1 MGNPAE
7 SKAGY
12 SGYLRFGAAALALAA
27 LFLLL
32 SRIDLIP
39 NGISFGENI
48 GYGIVFLIGLLASVS
63 TCIAVTGGL
72 FMTLASKY
80 DEQASHLSP
89 ASRFVTYLSFNVGR
103 IISYTSFGGLIGL
116 LGSALML
123 SSAAYGAV
131 TVAVSLFMLIIGVQM
146 LGLMPGVK
154 NLRLQ
159 MPSALKRW
167 NETLLQR
174 NSRSAA
180 FTLGALTFFLP
191 CGFTQA
197 LQLYVL
203 AKADPI
209 AGALTMFVFSLGTL
223 PVLMG
228 LSLATSFTAGNLKRY
243 FFRFAG
249 AAVIVLSLSS
259 IHQGLLLLNLWPSR
273 PAVTQ
278 QAALEQSR
286 LGAVILRDGKQIANM
301 KIVGL
306 EYLPN
311 RFAVV
316 EGVPVEWHIDAT
328 EAEGCGRVIV
338 VPKLRIS
345 RLLSAKE
352 PTVIQFTPAETGEIS
367 FNCGMRMMTPDSKF
381 LVTRRAS

>member
-1 MGNPAE
+1 MASPAE
-7 SKAGY
+7 RGTGY
-12 SGYLRFGAAALALAA
+12 SGYLRFTGAALVIAA

-32 SRIDLIP
+32 SRIDLVP
-39 NGISFGENI
+39 DGISFGDNI
-48 GYGIVFLIGLLASVS
+48 GYGLVFLIGLLASVS

-72 FMTLASKY
+72 FMSLASKY

-89 ASRFVTYLSFNVGR
+89 SARFVTYLSFNAGR
-103 IISYTSFGGLIGL
+103 IISYTAFGALIGL

-123 SSAAYGAV
+123 STAAYGVV
-131 TVAVSLFMLIIGVQM
+131 TIAVSLLMLALGIQM
-146 LGLMPGVK
+146 LGLMPGIK
-154 NLRLQ
+154 SLRLQ
-159 MPSALKRW
+159 MPPAFKRW
-167 NETLLQR
+167 NETLVER
-174 NSRSAA
+174 RSRAAA
-180 FTLGALTFFLP
+180 FVLGALTFFLP

-203 AKADPI
+203 AKADPV

-228 LSLATSFTAGNLKRY
+228 LSFATSFSAGNFKRY

-249 AAVIVLSLSS
+249 AAVIVLSLSG
-259 IHQGLLLLNLWPSR
+259 IHQGLLLLRLWPS
-273 PAVTQ
+273 PAATQ
-278 QAALEQSR
+278 QAVQEPSKLGGVVLE
-286 LGAVILRDGKQIANM
+286 DGKQIAVM

-306 EYLPN
+306 EYVPN

-316 EGVPVEWHIDAT
+316 EGVPVEWRIDAT

-345 RLLSAKE
+345 RLLSASE
-352 PTVIQFTPAETGEIS
+352 PTVLQFTPGETGEIS

-381 LVTRRAS
+381 IVTKRAG